1 MAGAFVL
8 EHEAVLEENKKK
20 FPRRKLLWGEELI
33 KCGSE
38 KGQRRTREKET
49 KQTDWQIQ
57 YGPQPGRLRL
67 KANQAH
73 LTGEMCGKLSTK
85 TC

>member
-8 EHEAVLEENKKK
+8 EHETVLEENKKK

-49 KQTDWQIQ
+49 KQTD
-57 YGPQPGRLRL
+57 
-67 KANQAH
+67 
-73 LTGEMCGKLSTK
+73 
-85 TC
+85 